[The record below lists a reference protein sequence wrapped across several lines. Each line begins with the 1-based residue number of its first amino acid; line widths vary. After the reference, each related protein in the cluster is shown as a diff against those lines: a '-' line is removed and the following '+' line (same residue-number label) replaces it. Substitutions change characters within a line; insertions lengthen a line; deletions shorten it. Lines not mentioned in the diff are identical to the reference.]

1 MDPDAA
7 TAAAS
12 RTGPATSSSLPSRSL
27 PPPSLRSTGSSTLSG
42 LHRLAG
48 LSVQRARRLYG
59 LVYPR
64 DTRIVR
70 LVVFALSLI
79 LRLLLKPVRGFV
91 DPVDAIERV
100 VRENGLSPHFSRRVG
115 RVWQVDHREPVRSAR
130 PVAVLRVTVATR
142 W

>member
-12 RTGPATSSSLPSRSL
+12 RTGAATGSSSPSRSL
-27 PPPSLRSTGSSTLSG
+27 PPPSLRSTGSFNAIRTWSWRGSRWSALG
-42 LHRLAG
+42 P
-48 LSVQRARRLYG
+48 LYG

-70 LVVFALSLI
+70 LVVVALSLI
-79 LRLLLKPVRGFV
+79 LRLLRKPVRGFV
-91 DPVDAIERV
+91 RPVDAIERV
-100 VRENGLSPHFSRRVG
+100 VRENGLSPYFSQRVAP
-115 RVWQVDHREPVRSAR
+115 VWQVDHREPVRSAR
-130 PVAVLRVTVATR
+130 PVAVFRVTVAAR